1 MEEGPTNRGDFTM
14 PTHNH
19 KARRLL
25 NRIKTLQ
32 TNIDELNALKL
43 HGKAGQSIMATVAK
57 MRAEQIAAL
66 EEQVETYTARL
77 KKLVDGGA
85 NPFV

>member
-1 MEEGPTNRGDFTM
+1 MEEGLRNSGDFTM

-32 TNIDELNALKL
+32 TNIDEMQALKL

-57 MRAEQIAAL
+57 MRADQIAAL

-85 NPFV
+85 NPLI

>member
-1 MEEGPTNRGDFTM
+1 M

-19 KARRLL
+19 KARRLF

-32 TNIDELNALKL
+32 TNIDELKAVKL
-43 HGKAGQSIMATVAK
+43 HGKAGQAIMAAVAK
-57 MRAEQIAAL
+57 MRADQIAAL
-66 EEQVETYTARL
+66 EEQVERYTARL

>member
-1 MEEGPTNRGDFTM
+1 MEEGLRHIGDFTM

-32 TNIDELNALKL
+32 TNMDELKALRL

-57 MRAEQIAAL
+57 MRADQIAAL

-85 NPFV
+85 NPFI